1 MLFFLVGQV
10 YLDPEPLESTFSGD
24 IYFDGTI
31 FINPSQNFSIDVP
44 LDEVLQAHS
53 FFSEFM
59 FRKLLHLY
67 DINTR

>member
-1 MLFFLVGQV
+1 MLDKKPTKKTLII
-10 YLDPEPLESTFSGD
+10 LD
-24 IYFDGTI
+24 FDGTI
-31 FINPSQNFSIDVP
+31 FINLSQNVSIDVP

>member
-1 MLFFLVGQV
+1 MLDKKPTKKTLII
-10 YLDPEPLESTFSGD
+10 LDFA
-24 IYFDGTI
+24 GTI
-31 FINPSQNFSIDVP
+31 FINPSQNFSLDDP
-44 LDEVLQAHS
+44 LDDVLQAHS